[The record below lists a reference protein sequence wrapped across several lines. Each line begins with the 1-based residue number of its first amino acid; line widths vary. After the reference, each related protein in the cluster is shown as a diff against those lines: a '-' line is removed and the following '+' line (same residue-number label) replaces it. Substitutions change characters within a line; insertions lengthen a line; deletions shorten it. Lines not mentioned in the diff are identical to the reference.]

1 MRSGACDRLA
11 LEDALKQGVVSPPL
25 DHIAFGALNNG
36 GTILPMAIRTSE
48 PHRGRVLISCPDGPG
63 IVATVSRFLYEYGAN
78 IAHFDQHATAPV
90 GGRFFMRAEFDL
102 VEAAGEVLAL
112 DREFA
117 PIGRRF
123 EMQWQFRDVS
133 VPYRLAIFV
142 SRAEHCLL
150 ELLWQRRAGDLPADI
165 AMVISNHRDL
175 EETVHGW
182 GIPFHHVPV
191 EPGRKA
197 EAEQEQ
203 LDLLAGR
210 VDVVVLARYMQILS
224 PHFIQQWPARII
236 NIHHSFLPAFAGAR
250 PYHQAYERGVKLIG
264 ATAHYVTEE
273 LDAGPIIEQG
283 VERVDHGDTPED
295 LRRIGRSIERHVLA
309 RAVSWHVEDRILLH
323 GNRTV
328 VFD

>member
-1 MRSGACDRLA
+1 
-11 LEDALKQGVVSPPL
+11 
-25 DHIAFGALNNG
+25 
-36 GTILPMAIRTSE
+36 MAR
-48 PHRGRVLISCPDGPG
+48 RGRLLISCPDGPG
-63 IVATVSRFLYEYGAN
+63 IVAAVSRFLYEYGAN
-78 IAHFDQHATAPV
+78 IAHFDQHSTAAS
-90 GGRFFMRAEFDL
+90 GGRFFLRAEFDL
-102 VEAAGEVLAL
+102 LESAGRVLDL
-112 DREFA
+112 DHEFV
-117 PIGRRF
+117 PIGRTF
-123 EMQWQFRDVS
+123 AMDWHFRDVS

-150 ELLWQRRAGDLPADI
+150 ELLWQRRAGDLPAEI

-175 EETVHGW
+175 QDTVRGW

-191 EPGRKA
+191 VSAAKA
-197 EAEQEQ
+197 EGEQVQ
-203 LDLLAGR
+203 LDLLEGA

-224 PHFIQQWPARII
+224 PRFVERWRGRII

-250 PYHQAYERGVKLIG
+250 PYEQAYERGVKLIG
-264 ATAHYVTEE
+264 ATAHYVTAE

-283 VERVDHGDTPED
+283 VERVDHGDTAED